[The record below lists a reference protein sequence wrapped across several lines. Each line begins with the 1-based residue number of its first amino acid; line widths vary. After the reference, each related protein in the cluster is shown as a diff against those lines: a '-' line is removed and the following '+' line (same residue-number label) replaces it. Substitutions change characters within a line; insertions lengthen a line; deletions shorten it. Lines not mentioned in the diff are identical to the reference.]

1 MGKEIICKS
10 CGASFDEDLVRCP
23 YCGTGHL
30 PAEENE
36 HTQKLEDIRQD
47 LKDYETESVKKP
59 GRKLAKAIILI
70 LVVVALIVAIVIAGI
85 SSSGKRER
93 DRREQKKDDFLKN
106 QGISTQVEDSGR

>member
-36 HTQKLEDIRQD
+36 HMQKLEDIRQD

>member
-36 HTQKLEDIRQD
+36 HMQKLEGIRRD
-47 LKDYETESVKKP
+47 LQDYETESVKKP
-59 GRKLAKAIILI
+59 GKKLAKAIILI

-85 SSSGKRER
+85 SSSSKRER